1 MANKQ
6 LNVSFQFFLK
16 EKGKKK
22 KGKKKV
28 YQKSD
33 GKDNAPRE
41 SEHRNAP
48 IGHAARPFDEDG
60 HNTFAIVG
68 PAANNQD
75 GRDLD
80 NVDDHKPPERTH
92 DVIQMI
98 DDGNTQLFKT
108 KAKQKQNK
116 NKEEF
121 NNKQIYTR
129 GIQVRR
135 GDAVS
140 NERNVAIV
148 FSVKGKTLQLV
159 KVAGIDVTHACRWL
173 YLLRT

>member
-1 MANKQ
+1 MAH
-6 LNVSFQFFLK
+6 F
-16 EKGKKK
+16 ERRHTEH
-22 KGKKKV
+22 
-28 YQKSD
+28 QKSD

-98 DDGNTQLFKT
+98 DDGNTQLSCQWQT
-108 KAKQKQNK
+108 Q
-116 NKEEF
+116 EES
-121 NNKQIYTR
+121 QQTR
-129 GIQVRR
+129 TEGDGRLPR
-135 GDAVS
+135 LEATRTEGHDAVDDAMPNGQLLS
-140 NERNVAIV
+140 DAERH
-148 FSVKGKTLQLV
+148 QR
-159 KVAGIDVTHACRWL
+159 KVEQDGPKR
-173 YLLRT
+173 